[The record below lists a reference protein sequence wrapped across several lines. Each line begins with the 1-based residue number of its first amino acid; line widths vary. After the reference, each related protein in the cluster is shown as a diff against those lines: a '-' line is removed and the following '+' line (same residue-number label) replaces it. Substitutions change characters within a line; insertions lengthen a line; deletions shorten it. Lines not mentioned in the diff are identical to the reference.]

1 MLQEITVA
9 GNTLSLH
16 TVFDALGILILLI
29 YILSQSKKYGEY
41 LSTATSNKRNRTAV
55 AFLLLLSM
63 IILLLGLI
71 SVLNRAFADWFTR
84 GNANYYGNL
93 TAWLIGMTLLPII
106 FKVSPLKTMD
116 LLSPG
121 IPLCLFVAKLACF
134 FHGCCSGYEMP
145 GSWYFNQHTERYEFP
160 VQLLESLIAL
170 GLFVFLRWY
179 QKRNKITGS
188 VFPVYLTLY
197 AVSRFLTEFF
207 RADLPHVLGTLTAY
221 QILSAVY
228 VLLGGVLLGAVWMY
242 HRASS
247 RGKKVS
253 GANRRSTR
261 RRK

>member
-16 TVFDALGILILLI
+16 SVFDALAGLTLLI
-29 YILSQSKKYGEY
+29 YILAQTKKYREY
-41 LSTATSNKRNRTAV
+41 LPATTGDKRKLTAC
-55 AFLLLLSM
+55 AFLLLLIM
-63 IILLLGLI
+63 GFLFYGLL
-71 SVLNRAFADWFTR
+71 SVLNSAFADWFTR

-93 TAWLIGMTLLPII
+93 TAWPIVMTLLPII

-121 IPLCLFVAKLACF
+121 LPLCLFVAKLACF
-134 FHGCCSGYEMP
+134 FYGCCSGYEMP
-145 GSWYFNQHTERYEFP
+145 GSWYFNQHTDRYEFP

-179 QKRNKITGS
+179 RKRSRIPGS
-188 VFPVYLTLY
+188 VFPVYLVLY
-197 AVSRFLTEFF
+197 AASRFVTEFF

-247 RGKKVS
+247 R
-253 GANRRSTR
+253 RREAS
-261 RRK
+261 

>member
-1 MLQEITVA
+1 
-9 GNTLSLH
+9 
-16 TVFDALGILILLI
+16 
-29 YILSQSKKYGEY
+29 
-41 LSTATSNKRNRTAV
+41 
-55 AFLLLLSM
+55 
-63 IILLLGLI
+63 
-71 SVLNRAFADWFTR
+71 
-84 GNANYYGNL
+84 
-93 TAWLIGMTLLPII
+93 
-106 FKVSPLKTMD
+106 
-116 LLSPG
+116 
-121 IPLCLFVAKLACF
+121 
-134 FHGCCSGYEMP
+134 MP

-261 RRK
+261 RGK

>member
-16 TVFDALGILILLI
+16 SVFDALAGLTLGI
-29 YILSQSKKYGEY
+29 YILAQTKKYREYLPATTGSKKR
-41 LSTATSNKRNRTAV
+41 LTAMAF
-55 AFLLLLSM
+55 FLLV
-63 IILLLGLI
+63 ILGLSFFGLL

-93 TAWLIGMTLLPII
+93 TAWLIGMTLLPVI

-121 IPLCLFVAKLACF
+121 LPLCLSVTKLACF